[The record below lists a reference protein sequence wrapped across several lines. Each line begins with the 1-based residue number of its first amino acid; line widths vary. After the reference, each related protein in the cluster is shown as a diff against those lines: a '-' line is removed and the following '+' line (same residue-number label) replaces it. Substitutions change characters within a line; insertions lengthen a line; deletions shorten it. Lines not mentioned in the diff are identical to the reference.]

1 MSIFVSVLVA
11 TQVMRISSQLS
22 PVQIM
27 IDQKQQENMEY
38 FNYLGYTITNDARST
53 HEINSGLPWQT
64 QH

>member
-1 MSIFVSVLVA
+1 MVFVSLFVA
-11 TQVMRISSQLS
+11 TQVMRISIQPS

-27 IDQKQQENMEY
+27 TDQKQDENVEY
-38 FNYLGYTITNDARST
+38 FNYVGSITTNDAKHT